1 MNNVE
6 LTKKLDMIKNQ
17 ISKDTMHELFV
28 KYKFALT
35 ASMDPEAKEYQD
47 KVVAMLEDEIR
58 QRSEQ
63 PECTGDSCPIF

>member
-1 MNNVE
+1 
-6 LTKKLDMIKNQ
+6 
-17 ISKDTMHELFV
+17 MHELFV

-47 KVVAMLEDEIR
+47 KVVSMLEDEIR
-58 QRSEQ
+58 LRSEQ